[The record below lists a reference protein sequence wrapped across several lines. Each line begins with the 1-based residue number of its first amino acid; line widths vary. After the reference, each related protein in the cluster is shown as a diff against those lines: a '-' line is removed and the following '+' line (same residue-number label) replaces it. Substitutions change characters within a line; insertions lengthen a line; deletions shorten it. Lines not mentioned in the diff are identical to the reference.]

1 MERITITSNP
11 TSQRIIS
18 VDETLITTP
27 QTFTWGNGTTH
38 TLYAPPTSPCL
49 NSDGSVNYSC
59 QFVFQNWS
67 DQTNQIANSSS
78 FIYKVP
84 SLPETVIANYQQQP
98 TPNFALN
105 ATPSTLLL
113 PQDVFS
119 GSTEFTLN
127 LTSIKG
133 WGGNIQFTTSQLPPG
148 VTLSYLPSTYSFNT
162 PTTSWNVV
170 VNIGASAQAGS
181 YQIEIT
187 ATSGSLTQTTT
198 VTIQV
203 QDSTVREIA

>member
-18 VDETLITTP
+18 VDGTPITTP
-27 QTFTWGNGTTH
+27 QTFTWGNGTNH

-49 NSDGSVNYSC
+49 NSDGSVNNSC

-78 FIYKVP
+78 IIYTAP

-119 GSTEFTLN
+119 GSTDFTLN
-127 LTSIKG
+127 LKSIKG

-170 VNIGASAQAGS
+170 VNIDASAQAGS

-187 ATSGSLTQTTT
+187 ATSGPLTQTTT
-198 VTIQV
+198 VTVQV
-203 QDSTVREIA
+203 QGSTVRNIV